1 MIDADEKIV
10 HATLT
15 EISSIEA
22 IYLFWSIAKEKENE
36 KSDYDIALLHG

>member
-22 IYLFWSIAKEKENE
+22 IYLFGNTCGNPHLAFVIEINN
-36 KSDYDIALLHG
+36 L